1 LIAPRHLAPCML
13 DLLERSTAIVGA
25 LAARCATCA
34 GLCGLVRAFVRTDGS
49 RNPPCSVGPATE
61 PDVRARRG
69 GHERLGAVIGALV
82 VASERTAC
90 GDSKRKPGG
99 GDSPRPARTG
109 KHGASV
115 IGSR

>member
-1 LIAPRHLAPCML
+1 PVDRVRRRCSFALIAPRHLAPCML

-61 PDVRARRG
+61 SDVRARRG
-69 GHERLGAVIGALV
+69 GHEAPRSSDRRARGRLSLV
-82 VASERTAC
+82 VASARTAC
-90 GDSKRKPGG
+90 G
-99 GDSPRPARTG
+99 
-109 KHGASV
+109 
-115 IGSR
+115 